1 MQQEEMSK
9 AFGIFFDM
17 KMKHFSE
24 RESSILI
31 DPLALCSLLQ
41 NELSEM
47 RSLRWH
53 QVIRHDIKHKR
64 VSMLKSH
71 SLCVSWELYSIY
83 SSSQNV
89 VVEAC
94 SATLF
99 TDKDER
105 SSKIFFHLGAKKV
118 YLQGPTVDGVSSCNC
133 LPHVADVRMGDFS
146 FFCLCVFSG
155 LHHGYCS

>member
-47 RSLRWH
+47 CSLR
-53 QVIRHDIKHKR
+53 
-64 VSMLKSH
+64 
-71 SLCVSWELYSIY
+71 
-83 SSSQNV
+83 
-89 VVEAC
+89 
-94 SATLF
+94 
-99 TDKDER
+99 
-105 SSKIFFHLGAKKV
+105 
-118 YLQGPTVDGVSSCNC
+118 
-133 LPHVADVRMGDFS
+133 
-146 FFCLCVFSG
+146 
-155 LHHGYCS
+155 

>member
-9 AFGIFFDM
+9 AFGILFDM

-64 VSMLKSH
+64 S
-71 SLCVSWELYSIY
+71 
-83 SSSQNV
+83 
-89 VVEAC
+89 AC
-94 SATLF
+94 
-99 TDKDER
+99 
-105 SSKIFFHLGAKKV
+105 
-118 YLQGPTVDGVSSCNC
+118 
-133 LPHVADVRMGDFS
+133 
-146 FFCLCVFSG
+146 
-155 LHHGYCS
+155 